1 MYAFLFRVSFI
12 VDAFL
17 SGKKDKRCIFSSP
30 PLGVKGNPER
40 SGREPSSVRLN
51 ERTVQTFRLR
61 GETPRKGLQK
71 WKVTSVLSGFSF
83 PPFVWRHALNL
94 AGGRDA
100 HRAAENHPAGFSD
113 ACTYTR
119 RGLAHTQADAGC
131 RISFLPAASASRL
144 GASKKRACGASPVWR
159 FTSPEKRERRAR
171 SVFALPAP
179 LIIFAAMEGA

>member
-1 MYAFLFRVSFI
+1 MHAFLFRVSFI
-12 VDAFL
+12 VDASL
-17 SGKKDKRCIFSSP
+17 SGKKNKRCIFSSP

-40 SGREPSSVRLN
+40 SGREPSCVRLN

-61 GETPRKGLQK
+61 RETLRKGLQK

-131 RISFLPAASASRL
+131 RISFLPAPLVLEQAR
-144 GASKKRACGASPVWR
+144 
-159 FTSPEKRERRAR
+159 RERAERPPSGDSPLRRNGRDGPVA
-171 SVFALPAP
+171 SLPFP
-179 LIIFAAMEGA
+179 LL